1 MSIWKDQTPAK
12 PSSSPPSTPEI
23 NDPVRPAAPPP
34 VEAAPFRTAEPT
46 PRSEPA
52 TARKE
57 SLIAADLTIEGKIDG
72 AGSVRIHGKFKG
84 DINVQGDLTIEAGAK
99 VTGGVHADKVM
110 VSGELEGNID
120 GASRVELLPSG
131 AIIGDV
137 KATTMTVAAG
147 ARMRGQADFGWD
159 DGKGPKSGKT
169 NGGSESGSHS

>member
-1 MSIWKDQTPAK
+1 MSIWKDQTPPK
-12 PSSSPPSTPEI
+12 PTSSPLPEP
-23 NDPVRPAAPPP
+23 NEAPRAVTPPP
-34 VEAAPFRTAEPT
+34 VDPAPFRAAEPVART
-46 PRSEPA
+46 EPA

-84 DINVQGDLTIEAGAK
+84 DVNVQGDLTIETGAK
-99 VTGGVHADKVM
+99 VTGGVHADKVI

-120 GASRVELLPSG
+120 SASRVELLPSG
-131 AIIGDV
+131 VIIGDV
-137 KATTMTVAAG
+137 KATSMTVAAG

-159 DGKGPKSGKT
+159 DAKGGKAGKS

>member
-1 MSIWKDQTPAK
+1 MSIWKDQTPPK
-12 PSSSPPSTPEI
+12 PSSLPEANEPPRAVVPPQVE
-23 NDPVRPAAPPP
+23 VAPIR
-34 VEAAPFRTAEPT
+34 AAEPT
-46 PRSEPA
+46 VRTELA

-84 DINVQGDLTIEAGAK
+84 DVNVQGDLTIEAGAK
-99 VTGGVHADKVM
+99 VTGGVHADKVI

-120 GASRVELLPSG
+120 SASRVELLPSG
-131 AIIGDV
+131 VIIGDV
-137 KATTMTVAAG
+137 KATSMTVAAG

-159 DGKGPKSGKT
+159 DAKGGKSGKS